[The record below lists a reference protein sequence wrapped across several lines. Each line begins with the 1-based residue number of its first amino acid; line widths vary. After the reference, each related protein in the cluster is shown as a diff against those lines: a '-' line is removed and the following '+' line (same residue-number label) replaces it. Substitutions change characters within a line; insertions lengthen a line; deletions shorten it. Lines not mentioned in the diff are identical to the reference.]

1 MKRIAAT
8 LPTKANN
15 SGQRV
20 VRIRTLLISVM
31 VSKPTSGRNTP
42 SATSAV
48 SPVSRSP
55 SPKRVW
61 KLAPATCAAPIS
73 DLLDI
78 RAAQQPLRQEN
89 QSDCQH
95 GESGDIL
102 VVDREISRPQRF
114 NQPDEETA
122 YNGARQRADT
132 AKHRR
137 GEGLHPGHKAVGKR
151 DHAVVHQ
158 VHGAGDGGQGSGDH
172 ESRSNC

>member
-1 MKRIAAT
+1 M
-8 LPTKANN
+8 LPTKPNK

-20 VRIRTLLISVM
+20 LRIRTLLISVL

-48 SPVSRSP
+48 SAVSRSA
-55 SPKRVW
+55 SPKRVRI
-61 KLAPATCAAPIS
+61 LGPAACAAPIS

-78 RAAQQPLRQEN
+78 RPAQQPLRQEN
-89 QSDCQH
+89 QSDRQH

-114 NQPDEETA
+114 NQPDQKTA

-137 GEGLHPGHKAVGKR
+137 GEGLHP
-151 DHAVVHQ
+151 
-158 VHGAGDGGQGSGDH
+158 
-172 ESRSNC
+172 

>member
-15 SGQRV
+15 SSQRV

-31 VSKPTSGRNTP
+31 VSKPTSGKNTP
-42 SATSAV
+42 NATSAV
-48 SPVSRSP
+48 SAVSRSA
-55 SPKRVW
+55 SPKRVRIV
-61 KLAPATCAAPIS
+61 APATCAAPIS

-78 RAAQQPLRQEN
+78 RPAQQPLRQEN
-89 QSDCQH
+89 QRDCQH

-114 NQPDEETA
+114 NQPDQKTA
-122 YNGARQRADT
+122 HTGARQRAEP

-137 GEGLHPGHKAVGKR
+137 GEGLHPGHKA
-151 DHAVVHQ
+151 
-158 VHGAGDGGQGSGDH
+158 
-172 ESRSNC
+172 